1 MYVSNRWISMSDE
14 AKINIEGSKITVSG
28 KLGTLTKDFSN
39 MHVKLELKDGQVMVS
54 GDKRLVRT
62 VQAHIKNMI
71 TGVTKGYTKK
81 LKVVYAH
88 FPITTEV
95 KGNDIIIKNF
105 LGEKQPRKAKISG
118 KTKVEVKGQEVI
130 LTGPSKEDIGQTI
143 ANLKSATRIK
153 DRDPRVFQDG
163 YYVIEEEQ

>member
-1 MYVSNRWISMSDE
+1 MSDE

-39 MHVKLELKDGQVMVS
+39 MNVKLELKDGQVMVS
-54 GDKRLVRT
+54 GDKRLVRI
-62 VQAHIKNMI
+62 VQTHINNMI

-81 LKVVYAH
+81 LKVIYAH

-95 KGNDIIIKNF
+95 KGNEIIVKNF
-105 LGEKQPRKAKISG
+105 LGEKQPRKVKIAG
-118 KTKVEVKGQEVI
+118 QTKVEVKGQEVI

>member
-1 MYVSNRWISMSDE
+1 MSDE

-39 MHVKLELKDGQVMVS
+39 MNVKLELKDGQVMVS

-62 VQAHIKNMI
+62 VQAHINNMI

-95 KGNDIIIKNF
+95 KGNEIIIKNF
-105 LGEKQPRKAKISG
+105 LGEKQPRKAKIAG
-118 KTKVEVKGQEVI
+118 QTKVEVKGQEVI